1 MLTTIS
7 VLWSLY
13 FMRKIERLDY
23 NRFSYLKAAQQNIFE
38 LVNGIVEI
46 KLNNTEE
53 YKVKKWQ
60 SNQSKLF
67 NVDFESLKV
76 TQYQNLGF
84 EFINQLKN
92 ILIIFIAA
100 REVIIGNI
108 TLGTLLAISYIIGMM
123 NNPLSQFI
131 EFIKSWQYAK
141 LSFARLN
148 EVQLME
154 NEDENSKI
162 LVSDFNLNNHIRIK
176 DLDFHYYGFR
186 SPKVLDGINIAIP
199 FGKTTAIVGESG
211 SGKTTLMKLLL
222 KFYSASKGNIYY
234 SDFSIDEISA
244 KDLRKNCG
252 VVMQDGYIFA
262 DTLERNIASGSDEID
277 YKKLEQAV
285 KISNLEEFVKDL
297 PQGYKTMLGS
307 GGNGVSGGQKQR
319 ILIARAVY
327 KDPNF
332 IFFDEATSSLDSEN
346 EKIIYDNLNDFFKGK
361 TVIKIAHRL
370 STVKNADQII
380 VIKKGKVVEV
390 GHHKELVAM
399 QGIYFNLVKN
409 QLELSV

>member
-1 MLTTIS
+1 MN
-7 VLWSLY
+7 
-13 FMRKIERLDY
+13 KIERLDY
-23 NRFSYLKAAQQNIFE
+23 NRFAYLKAAQQNVFE

-46 KLNNTEE
+46 KLNNTED

-76 TQYQNLGF
+76 TQYQNLVF

-162 LVSDFNLNNHIRIK
+162 LVSNFDLDSRIK
-176 DLDFHYYGFR
+176 IENLDFHYYGFR
-186 SPKVLDGINIAIP
+186 SPKVLDNINITIP
-199 FGKTTAIVGESG
+199 FGKFAHGFYRSAA
-211 SGKTTLMKLLL
+211 LL
-222 KFYSASKGNIYY
+222 KFAV
-234 SDFSIDEISA
+234 EERVA
-244 KDLRKNCG
+244 KH
-252 VVMQDGYIFA
+252 
-262 DTLERNIASGSDEID
+262 
-277 YKKLEQAV
+277 
-285 KISNLEEFVKDL
+285 
-297 PQGYKTMLGS
+297 KT
-307 GGNGVSGGQKQR
+307 
-319 ILIARAVY
+319 
-327 KDPNF
+327 
-332 IFFDEATSSLDSEN
+332 
-346 EKIIYDNLNDFFKGK
+346 K
-361 TVIKIAHRL
+361 TK
-370 STVKNADQII
+370 
-380 VIKKGKVVEV
+380 
-390 GHHKELVAM
+390 
-399 QGIYFNLVKN
+399 
-409 QLELSV
+409 